1 MPPSKQER
9 FEQFLRRVAE
19 SPSASS
25 HDEALRILSEALNAV
40 EDEMTD
46 IPYQPD
52 RWQTDGRM
60 YPPQEDHARRLEERG
75 DVTRYRSRGHNTYI
89 RDNGAIEIQDIHGA
103 TLFEKAGADGRGV
116 ELHKSE
122 RESE

>member
-1 MPPSKQER
+1 MLPSKQER
-9 FEQFLRRVAE
+9 FEEFLRRFE
-19 SPSASS
+19 QSPNASS
-25 HDEALRILSEALNAV
+25 HDEALRLLSETLNAV

-60 YPPQEDHARRLEERG
+60 YPPQEDNARRLEERG

-89 RDNGAIEIQDIHGA
+89 RENGAIEIQDINGA
-103 TLFEKAGADGRGV
+103 TLFEKPGADGRGV

-122 RESE
+122 REGE